1 MVVAW
6 LLVLAA
12 GQLAAFELV
21 RRVFVRTVRGQQLDT
36 IALAGN
42 AIGSSHVAGLVST
55 VLNAVSVLSVII
67 AVVAI
72 VFIALMRGRVSQAV
86 VATLMIVGAN
96 VTTQVLKA
104 AIARP
109 DVGVDPERAVAGNS
123 LPSGHTTVTASVVV
137 ALVLVLP
144 PPVRAVAALAGAV
157 VTALV
162 GVATVSADWHRPSDV
177 VAALLLVGVWAA
189 VAGAVLA
196 LLRRDPP
203 GALRSDPGGRRHGG
217 GPDDLPHRI
226 AVMSLALAGFGLL
239 VVAVVALAMTDEVR
253 PAPVDM
259 LSRAQLFVAYSG
271 SAAGIAGVTSAVMAL
286 VLATVHRVVPA
297 SRLLVNAA
305 RR

>member
-1 MVVAW
+1 MTW
-6 LLVLAA
+6 LLVLAV
-12 GQLAAFELV
+12 GQVAAFELV
-21 RRVFVRTVRGQQLDT
+21 RRVFVGTVRGQQLDT

-42 AIGSSHVAGLVST
+42 AIGSGHIAGLVST
-55 VLNAVSVLSVII
+55 VLNTVSVLSVII

-86 VATLMIVGAN
+86 VATVMIVGAN
-96 VTTQVLKA
+96 VTTQLLKA
-104 AIARP
+104 VIARP
-109 DVGVDPERAVAGNS
+109 DVGVDPERVVAGNS

-144 PPVRAVAALAGAV
+144 PAARAVAALAGAV
-157 VTALV
+157 ITALV

-177 VAALLLVGVWAA
+177 VAALLLVGAWAA

-203 GALRSDPGGRRHGG
+203 GAPGGDRHGGRHGG
-217 GPDDLPHRI
+217 GRGDLPHRV

-239 VVAVVALAMTDEVR
+239 VVAVVALATTDEMR
-253 PAPVDM
+253 HAPVDT
-259 LSRAQLFVAYSG
+259 LSRARLFVAYSG
-271 SAAGIAGVTSAVMAL
+271 SAAGIAGVASAVMAL